1 MGRGGLLLLAALGVI
16 AVNVIV
22 AAAFL
27 PRPSPSP
34 DASPAERNYF
44 LRCVTCHGTTGEGSW
59 RATIFLIR
67 PGNLAVPHRMATVS
81 DQYLFDIIKH
91 GGASLGRPGMPSF
104 AFHLPDSEIEELV
117 AYVRSLSSEAP

>member
-1 MGRGGLLLLAALGVI
+1 MGRRGLLLLAALAALAGKML
-16 AVNVIV
+16 V

-27 PRPSPSP
+27 PTPSPPP

-59 RATIFLIR
+59 RATIFLVR
-67 PGNLAVPHRMATVS
+67 PGNPADPHRMATVS